1 MLVRYGAFYMN
12 RPRSQTNSAPNRA
25 PNFSQQDGI
34 LQHAEPLLPRGRD
47 SGLGNRHQITKAD
60 TLSKNG
66 QNNGTIQR
74 RIQDHP
80 LWSAYLADR
89 HILEEATAA
98 AWVEREDWTRQDVL
112 VWREKR
118 RDGGPGATR
127 RRLLKQVS
135 VNGKKPQKVRWQ
147 FRGSKTDEPFH
158 YLGSIDELKQAIADA
173 GCQLNIVEG
182 EFDVWSMNALGFP
195 NTVGIYG
202 INNIPKD
209 IASILDELGIA
220 GFTYFADNDKAG
232 ARGASNLRTLLHGSG
247 WTGVQ
252 EYRKFAGPGIP
263 HRGDAN
269 DLLCHHFPD
278 IAGARTALAA
288 LPRFSPRIKPQTVHQ
303 PSTEID
309 HGQERWKPVNEAI
322 RLELG
327 VDGFKANG
335 FSKNISCPNP
345 QHEDKTPS
353 AGWHEGGYLKCFS
366 CGTFPAKQV
375 AEWLGIDWRALIR
388 PQLSTVS
395 PKNIDLDAAPQQ
407 TEAEPAPLSF
417 ENAPDTWLGLLIKF
431 YASIDAV
438 LFFFALHVC
447 SAGPLAQGF
456 TRREFIAAL
465 RELKCNVSERAI
477 YYVFE
482 EVFEHDNHPVFAKI
496 DPGEGSSARNC
507 KFQLRGLDDIR
518 RLLLQGI
525 SYRVYEDKFR
535 QHRDILIGFQVFA
548 EAIPGSKFAITLESA
563 LEPLYMQ
570 QKQRFESLKYL
581 CEQKIAAYQADLE
594 NLHATPLPDW
604 TIDKPSELPALLAR
618 GIYAADLEDRSKTV
632 WARLLGISKA
642 SVADTLKR
650 AGIKRRAD
658 ILRVEVDSQ
667 GDAKKQAWELSAKI
681 LGIEAEGGY
690 LPYEAAMDIP
700 QGSVAILQPPARHEI
715 VSDEKQII
723 NAPPATP
730 RVLPPGETTTV
741 RADNMGRPGNWH
753 KPSWDPQFIYWEL
766 VKACCLLHGYQVKD
780 GIGLYNPQTGEVW
793 PNPTLHELI
802 SLITGQ
808 PAAADPTTK
817 PQLE

>member
-1 MLVRYGAFYMN
+1 MKRKIQEHPQWREYL
-12 RPRSQTNSAPNRA
+12 
-25 PNFSQQDGI
+25 
-34 LQHAEPLLPRGRD
+34 D
-47 SGLGNRHQITKAD
+47 S
-60 TLSKNG
+60 
-66 QNNGTIQR
+66 
-74 RIQDHP
+74 
-80 LWSAYLADR
+80 R
-89 HILEEATAA
+89 HILEPTIAA
-98 AWVEREDWTRQDVL
+98 GAWVEHENHTGQDVL

-135 VNGKKPQKVRWQ
+135 INGKKPQKVRWQ
-147 FRGSKTDEPFH
+147 SAGYKTDEPF
-158 YLGSIDELKQAIADA
+158 YYAGTLDELKGAIAA
-173 GCQLNIVEG
+173 VGGSVTIVEG
-182 EFDVWSMNALGFP
+182 EVDVWSLH
-195 NTVGIYG
+195 TVGIRNVIGIYG
-202 INNIPKD
+202 ITNIPND
-209 IASILDELGIA
+209 LASILNEFGVT

-252 EYRKFAGPGIP
+252 RYRKFAGPGIP
-263 HRGDAN
+263 AKGDAN

-278 IAGARTALAA
+278 ILQARTALDTLPTF
-288 LPRFSPRIKPQTVHQ
+288 LPRIQRKPIHKQF
-303 PSTEID
+303 TESGPD
-309 HGQERWKPVNEAI
+309 QEGWDAVKEAI
-322 RLELG
+322 RLEVG
-327 VDGFKANG
+327 VDHFKANG

-353 AGWHEGGYLKCFS
+353 AGWHKKGYLKCFT
-366 CGTFPAKQV
+366 CGTFHAKQV

-407 TEAEPAPLSF
+407 TEAEPAPLSLHK
-417 ENAPDTWLGLLIKF
+417 APDTWLGLLIKF
-431 YASIDAV
+431 YTSIDAV

-456 TRREFIAAL
+456 TRREFIGAL

-482 EVFEHDNHPVFAKI
+482 EVFEHDNHPLFAKI
-496 DPGEGSSARNC
+496 DPSLGSSPWNR
-507 KFQLRGLDDIR
+507 KFRLRSLENIR
-518 RLLLQGI
+518 HRLMHDI

-535 QHRDILIGFQVFA
+535 QHRDIVIGFEVFT
-548 EAIPGSKFAITLESA
+548 EAPLGSDFAKTLESA
-563 LEPLYMQ
+563 LEPLYRE
-570 QKQRFESLKYL
+570 QKQRFESLKHL
-581 CEQKIAAYQADLE
+581 CDQKITAYQADLE

-618 GIYAADLEDRSKTV
+618 GIYDADLEDRSKTV

-667 GDAKKQAWELSAKI
+667 RHAKKQARELGAKI

-690 LPYEAAMDIP
+690 QPYEAAMDIP
-700 QGSVAILQPPARHEI
+700 QGSVAVLQPPARHEI

-723 NAPPATP
+723 KAPPAKP
-730 RVLPPGETTTV
+730 HVSPPGETTTV

-766 VKACCLLHGYQVKD
+766 VKACRLLHGYRVKD
-780 GIGLYNPQTGEVW
+780 GLGIYDPQTGEVW
-793 PNPTLHELI
+793 PNPTLHELVR
-802 SLITGQ
+802 LITRQ
-808 PAAADPTTK
+808 SADADPTTK